1 MPLKNVSAQVTVT
14 APSTYAWQVTNNT
27 CGSAPVFSG
36 AMSGILNAGTTTLS
50 QTISFPE
57 DCEVSVCLV
66 VTEDDCVDS
75 TCFNLVENTIHTEY
89 SWACSHTT
97 EQQFECV
104 YVENASGGF
113 STEEECESCR
123 DSQMC
128 PTCNGTPCN
137 DYVLNATYN
146 CTTGISLNWVGP
158 VYNGIIECLYLTVNI
173 ATQPCTD
180 NILAQNINGTQINTV
195 TGMFP
200 NGTYS
205 VGVSAQ
211 LENGCIISSNPI
223 VIDCLG
229 TIEWNLECC
238 QTIDTSGIMA
248 GYQDKYYVLDITNN
262 DLSQPIYA
270 DFSFFQ
276 VADRLKFYDYSE
288 VVFTNGIP
296 SNLNSLTTVADTD
309 YVGKQLSCYPPLLTP
324 YYGFVEKEDNDPPS
338 AQGQSDTV
346 MQSLS
351 PSWSLLFPCN
361 NNYTQSYTTQLYC
374 PQCTYYNSVYI
385 IPKNCANAPNVPDC
399 EPVDIIGCGRLTISP
414 TALATIGTV
423 TTGSPV
429 SNRKKLFIHLESNDC
444 NTGCTAA
451 VFKILCPGCYGC
463 TIDCDVTYS
472 CNNGLNFDEC
482 EDYTVQKCTFDA
494 QGNEICIPAVQGEF
508 LANGTYYIKVIN
520 YNIDNCF
527 ESTPIQV
534 NCPTCTTPQIRSITS
549 GCTDGDNKGYLHAAF
564 TTTHTTAY
572 VHLGVLIQGDYVPG
586 MYHNKYVGYDCT
598 AFGCAGYVQMQGTGI
613 ISGGYYWYQSVSFVP
628 INSTLS
634 LVFLFDDTAGTFTDL
649 VNTDYKVKITDG
661 ACSTEYPKV
670 GVNCPACT
678 TPQIRSVTSRC
689 ANNET
694 KGYVHA
700 AFSTTHTTAYVYFGV
715 SISDDYVPGMY
726 HNKYVGYDCNAF
738 GCAGYVQIQ
747 ATGIISNGYHWYQS
761 VAFVPINSTLTLLFL
776 FDDTAGTFTGLVN
789 TNYKVKVT
797 DGECS
802 TEYPKVAVHCI
813 DCSLCEDNLA
823 DYHFQN
829 IVSTLDNM
837 LWDSTIRSTVNIT
850 NDFLNIN
857 INSPVLGTAS
867 LDFSNTSSST
877 PFYFINSTVPT
888 SPDISTLSVGYH
900 PLSYVILP
908 TLNSSTPVPSN
919 LSLSVQTYLYNGGV
933 DATLYNSLFR
943 IFDFEFDCG
952 VDTESMSITGLLQ
965 LNSLL
970 PLTTYISGDLT
981 VTQNDNA
988 GTIGTVTGDT
998 EFTYIPFTAGG
1009 IRNDTNTLTVSFKS
1023 SYSGSA
1029 GIPAYTDLIQTYT
1042 LTYTINC

>member
-527 ESTPIQV
+527 ESTTIQV
-534 NCPTCTTPQIRSITS
+534 NCASCTTPQFRSLTS
-549 GCTDGDNKGYLHAAF
+549 GCVGDDKTKGYLHAAF

-670 GVNCPACT
+670 G
-678 TPQIRSVTSRC
+678 
-689 ANNET
+689 
-694 KGYVHA
+694 
-700 AFSTTHTTAYVYFGV
+700 
-715 SISDDYVPGMY
+715 
-726 HNKYVGYDCNAF
+726 
-738 GCAGYVQIQ
+738 
-747 ATGIISNGYHWYQS
+747 
-761 VAFVPINSTLTLLFL
+761 IN
-776 FDDTAGTFTGLVN
+776 
-789 TNYKVKVT
+789 
-797 DGECS
+797 
-802 TEYPKVAVHCI
+802 CI

-829 IVSTLDNM
+829 LVSTLDNM
-837 LWDSTIRSTVNIT
+837 LWDSTIRSSVNIT

-877 PFYFINSTVPT
+877 PSYFINSTVPT

-908 TLNSSTPVPSN
+908 TLNSPTPVPSN
-919 LSLSVQTYLYNGGV
+919 LNLSVQTYLYNGGV

-970 PLTTYISGDLT
+970 PSTTYISGDLT
-981 VTQNDNA
+981 VTQNGNA

-1009 IRNDTNTLTVSFKS
+1009 IKNGTNTLTVSFKS

>member
-527 ESTPIQV
+527 ESTTIQV
-534 NCPTCTTPQIRSITS
+534 NCASCTTPQFRSLTS
-549 GCTDGDNKGYLHAAF
+549 GCVGDDKTKGYLHAAF

-670 GVNCPACT
+670 G
-678 TPQIRSVTSRC
+678 
-689 ANNET
+689 
-694 KGYVHA
+694 
-700 AFSTTHTTAYVYFGV
+700 
-715 SISDDYVPGMY
+715 
-726 HNKYVGYDCNAF
+726 
-738 GCAGYVQIQ
+738 
-747 ATGIISNGYHWYQS
+747 
-761 VAFVPINSTLTLLFL
+761 IN
-776 FDDTAGTFTGLVN
+776 
-789 TNYKVKVT
+789 
-797 DGECS
+797 
-802 TEYPKVAVHCI
+802 CI

-837 LWDSTIRSTVNIT
+837 LWDSTIRSSVNST

-877 PFYFINSTVPT
+877 PSYFINSTVPT

-908 TLNSSTPVPSN
+908 TLNSPTPVPSN
-919 LSLSVQTYLYNGGV
+919 LNLSVQTYLYNGGV

-952 VDTESMSITGLLQ
+952 VDTESMSITGLLL

-970 PLTTYISGDLT
+970 PSTTYISGDLT
-981 VTQNDNA
+981 VTQNGNA

-1009 IRNDTNTLTVSFKS
+1009 IKNGTNTLTVSFKS

>member
-527 ESTPIQV
+527 ESTTIQV
-534 NCPTCTTPQIRSITS
+534 NCASCTTPQFRSLTS
-549 GCTDGDNKGYLHAAF
+549 GCVGDDKTKGYLHAAF
-564 TTTHTTAY
+564 ATTHTTAY

-670 GVNCPACT
+670 G
-678 TPQIRSVTSRC
+678 
-689 ANNET
+689 
-694 KGYVHA
+694 
-700 AFSTTHTTAYVYFGV
+700 
-715 SISDDYVPGMY
+715 
-726 HNKYVGYDCNAF
+726 
-738 GCAGYVQIQ
+738 
-747 ATGIISNGYHWYQS
+747 
-761 VAFVPINSTLTLLFL
+761 IN
-776 FDDTAGTFTGLVN
+776 
-789 TNYKVKVT
+789 
-797 DGECS
+797 
-802 TEYPKVAVHCI
+802 CI

-837 LWDSTIRSTVNIT
+837 LWDSTIRSSVNST

-877 PFYFINSTVPT
+877 PSYFINSTVPT

-908 TLNSSTPVPSN
+908 TLNSPTPVPSN
-919 LSLSVQTYLYNGGV
+919 LTLSVQTYLYNGGV

-952 VDTESMSITGLLQ
+952 VDTESMSITGLLL

-970 PLTTYISGDLT
+970 PSTTYISGDLT
-981 VTQNDNA
+981 VTQNGNA

-1009 IRNDTNTLTVSFKS
+1009 IKNGTNTLTVSFKS

>member
-463 TIDCDVTYS
+463 EIDCDISYS
-472 CNNGLNFDEC
+472 CTQGLQFTNC
-482 EDYTVQKCTFDA
+482 EDVEVKKCTFDA
-494 QGNEICIPAVQGEF
+494 NGAEICVDAVEGEF
-508 LANGTYYIKVIN
+508 LANGTHYIKAIN
-520 YNIDNCF
+520 TSIDNCF

-534 NCPTCTTPQIRSITS
+534 NCPACTTPQIRSVTS
-549 GCTDGDNKGYLHAAF
+549 GCTDGTKTKGFIHADF
-564 TTTHTTAY
+564 STTHTTAY
-572 VHLGVLIQGDYVPG
+572 VHFGVLIQGDYVPG

-598 AFGCAGYVQMQGTGI
+598 VFGCAGYVQIQASGI
-613 ISGGYYWYQSVSFVP
+613 ISGGYYWYQSVAFVP
-628 INSTLS
+628 INYTLA
-634 LVFLFDDTAGTFTDL
+634 LVFLFDDTSGTFTDL
-649 VNTDYKVKITDG
+649 VNTDYKVKVTDG

-670 GVNCPACT
+670 GVNCVDCESCESNLATYLFGTSTGT
-678 TPQIRSVTSRC
+678 T
-689 ANNET
+689 
-694 KGYVHA
+694 G
-700 AFSTTHTTAYVYFGV
+700 
-715 SISDDYVPGMY
+715 DYLLS
-726 HNKYVGYDCNAF
+726 
-738 GCAGYVQIQ
+738 QIQ
-747 ATGIISNGYHWYQS
+747 
-761 VAFVPINSTLTLLFL
+761 
-776 FDDTAGTFTGLVN
+776 
-789 TNYKVKVT
+789 
-797 DGECS
+797 
-802 TEYPKVAVHCI
+802 
-813 DCSLCEDNLA
+813 
-823 DYHFQN
+823 
-829 IVSTLDNM
+829 
-837 LWDSTIRSTVNIT
+837 STVNNT
-850 NDFLNIN
+850 
-857 INSPVLGTAS
+857 G
-867 LDFSNTSSST
+867 DFSNVSINNALFGGISLDYSTITNSPTIYYNNLNPSLVDISILPTGYHPWSFTIAPTPVNSSL
-877 PFYFINSTVPT
+877 VP
-888 SPDISTLSVGYH
+888 STLS
-900 PLSYVILP
+900 IQ
-908 TLNSSTPVPSN
+908 
-919 LSLSVQTYLYNGGV
+919 VQTYVHKDALGGV
-933 DATLYNSLFR
+933 VYNSLFKDLS
-943 IFDFEFDCG
+943 FTHSCSVVNPEEM
-952 VDTESMSITGLLQ
+952 TITGQLLLETQ
-965 LNSLL
+965 L
-970 PLTTYISGDLT
+970 PLTTYTTGDLT
-981 VTQNDNA
+981 VTLNGNP
-988 GTIGTVTGDT
+988 GTIYNVSGISDNTAIDFSADNVRNGTN
-998 EFTYIPFTAGG
+998 ILA
-1009 IRNDTNTLTVSFKS
+1009 ILFKS
-1023 SYSGSA
+1023 SYSGST
-1029 GIPAYTDLIQTYT
+1029 GVDELPAYTDLIQNYT
-1042 LTYTINC
+1042 ITYTIACP

>member
-527 ESTPIQV
+527 ESTTIQV
-534 NCPTCTTPQIRSITS
+534 NCASCTTPQIRSVTS
-549 GCTDGDNKGYLHAAF
+549 GCVGDDKTKGYLHASF
-564 TTTHTTAY
+564 STTHTTAY

-670 GVNCPACT
+670 G
-678 TPQIRSVTSRC
+678 
-689 ANNET
+689 
-694 KGYVHA
+694 
-700 AFSTTHTTAYVYFGV
+700 
-715 SISDDYVPGMY
+715 
-726 HNKYVGYDCNAF
+726 
-738 GCAGYVQIQ
+738 
-747 ATGIISNGYHWYQS
+747 
-761 VAFVPINSTLTLLFL
+761 IN
-776 FDDTAGTFTGLVN
+776 
-789 TNYKVKVT
+789 
-797 DGECS
+797 
-802 TEYPKVAVHCI
+802 CI

-829 IVSTLDNM
+829 LVSTLDNM
-837 LWDSTIRSTVNIT
+837 LWDSTIRSSVNIT

-877 PFYFINSTVPT
+877 PSYFINSTVPT

-908 TLNSSTPVPSN
+908 TLNSPTPVPSN
-919 LSLSVQTYLYNGGV
+919 LNLSVQTYLYNGGV

-970 PLTTYISGDLT
+970 PSTTYISGDLT
-981 VTQNDNA
+981 VTQNGNA

-1009 IRNDTNTLTVSFKS
+1009 IKNGTNTLTVSFKS

>member
-527 ESTPIQV
+527 ESTTIQV
-534 NCPTCTTPQIRSITS
+534 NCASCTTPQFRSLTS
-549 GCTDGDNKGYLHAAF
+549 GCVGDDKTKGYLHAAF

-586 MYHNKYVGYDCT
+586 MYHNKYVGYDCN

-670 GVNCPACT
+670 G
-678 TPQIRSVTSRC
+678 
-689 ANNET
+689 
-694 KGYVHA
+694 
-700 AFSTTHTTAYVYFGV
+700 
-715 SISDDYVPGMY
+715 
-726 HNKYVGYDCNAF
+726 
-738 GCAGYVQIQ
+738 
-747 ATGIISNGYHWYQS
+747 
-761 VAFVPINSTLTLLFL
+761 IN
-776 FDDTAGTFTGLVN
+776 
-789 TNYKVKVT
+789 
-797 DGECS
+797 
-802 TEYPKVAVHCI
+802 CI

-837 LWDSTIRSTVNIT
+837 LWDSTIRSSVNST

-877 PFYFINSTVPT
+877 PSYFINSTVPT

-908 TLNSSTPVPSN
+908 TLNSTTPVPSN
-919 LSLSVQTYLYNGGV
+919 LNLSVQTYLYNGGV

-952 VDTESMSITGLLQ
+952 VDTESMSITGLLL

-970 PLTTYISGDLT
+970 PSTTYISGDLT
-981 VTQNDNA
+981 VTQNGNA

-1009 IRNDTNTLTVSFKS
+1009 IKNGTNTLTVSFKS

>member
-14 APSTYAWQVTNNT
+14 SPSTYSWQVTNNT
-27 CGSAPVFSG
+27 CSSAPIFSSPL
-36 AMSGILNAGTTTLS
+36 SGNLTAGTTTLS
-50 QTISFPE
+50 QTISFEE
-57 DCEVSVCLV
+57 DCEVSVCLTV
-66 VTEDDCVDS
+66 IEDDCTEI
-75 TCFNLVENTIHTEY
+75 TCFNLVENTIHEEY
-89 SWACSHTT
+89 SWSCLHTT

-104 YVENASGGF
+104 YVENANGGF
-113 STEEECESCR
+113 PTEQACENCIN
-123 DSQMC
+123 QGTC
-128 PTCNGTPCN
+128 PTCQGTPCN
-137 DYVLNATYN
+137 TYTMSATYN
-146 CTTGISLNWVGP
+146 CDTGLSLSWVGMP
-158 VYNGIIECLYLTVNI
+158 YTGTIECLYLTVNV
-173 ATQPCTD
+173 ATQPCTE
-180 NILAQNINGTQINTV
+180 NIIAQNISGSQLSNI

-200 NGTYS
+200 NGTYGI
-205 VGVSAQ
+205 GVSAQ
-211 LENGCIISSNPI
+211 LANGCIISSNPI

-229 TIEWNLECC
+229 VIEWNLECC
-238 QTIDTSGIMA
+238 QTVDTSGITA

-463 TIDCDVTYS
+463 EIDCDVTYS

-527 ESTPIQV
+527 ESTTIQV
-534 NCPTCTTPQIRSITS
+534 NCASCTTPQIRSVTS
-549 GCTDGDNKGYLHAAF
+549 GCTGDDKTKGYLHAAF

-670 GVNCPACT
+670 GINC
-678 TPQIRSVTSRC
+678 
-689 ANNET
+689 
-694 KGYVHA
+694 
-700 AFSTTHTTAYVYFGV
+700 
-715 SISDDYVPGMY
+715 M
-726 HNKYVGYDCNAF
+726 
-738 GCAGYVQIQ
+738 
-747 ATGIISNGYHWYQS
+747 
-761 VAFVPINSTLTLLFL
+761 
-776 FDDTAGTFTGLVN
+776 
-789 TNYKVKVT
+789 
-797 DGECS
+797 
-802 TEYPKVAVHCI
+802 

-837 LWDSTIRSTVNIT
+837 LWDSTIRSSVNGT
-850 NDFLNIN
+850 NDFLYIN

-877 PFYFINSTVPT
+877 PSYFINSTVPT

-908 TLNSSTPVPSN
+908 TLNSPTPVPSN
-919 LSLSVQTYLYNGGV
+919 LNLSVQTYLYNGGV

-970 PLTTYISGDLT
+970 PSTTYISGDLT
-981 VTQNDNA
+981 VTQNGNA

-1009 IRNDTNTLTVSFKS
+1009 IKNDTNTLTVSFKS

-1042 LTYTINC
+1042 LTYTIYC

>member
-238 QTIDTSGIMA
+238 QTIDTSGITA

-429 SNRKKLFIHLESNDC
+429 SNRKKLLIHLESNDC

-527 ESTPIQV
+527 ESTTIQV
-534 NCPTCTTPQIRSITS
+534 NCASCTTPEIRSLTS
-549 GCTDGDNKGYLHAAF
+549 GCVGDDKTKGYLHAAF

-670 GVNCPACT
+670 G
-678 TPQIRSVTSRC
+678 
-689 ANNET
+689 
-694 KGYVHA
+694 
-700 AFSTTHTTAYVYFGV
+700 
-715 SISDDYVPGMY
+715 
-726 HNKYVGYDCNAF
+726 
-738 GCAGYVQIQ
+738 
-747 ATGIISNGYHWYQS
+747 
-761 VAFVPINSTLTLLFL
+761 IN
-776 FDDTAGTFTGLVN
+776 
-789 TNYKVKVT
+789 
-797 DGECS
+797 
-802 TEYPKVAVHCI
+802 CI

-837 LWDSTIRSTVNIT
+837 LWDSTIRSSVNST

-877 PFYFINSTVPT
+877 PSYFINSTVPT

-908 TLNSSTPVPSN
+908 TLNSPTPVPSN
-919 LSLSVQTYLYNGGV
+919 LTLSVQTYLYNGGV

-952 VDTESMSITGLLQ
+952 VDTESMSITGLLL

-970 PLTTYISGDLT
+970 PSTTYISGDLT
-981 VTQNDNA
+981 VTQNGNA

-1009 IRNDTNTLTVSFKS
+1009 IKNGTNTLTVSFKS

>member
-14 APSTYAWQVTNNT
+14 SPSTYSWQVTNNT
-27 CGSAPVFSG
+27 CSSAPIFSSPL
-36 AMSGILNAGTTTLS
+36 SGNLTAGTTTLS
-50 QTISFPE
+50 QTISFEE
-57 DCEVSVCLV
+57 DCEVSVCLTV
-66 VTEDDCVDS
+66 IEDDCTEI
-75 TCFNLVENTIHTEY
+75 TCFNLVENTIHEEY
-89 SWACSHTT
+89 SWSCLHTT

-104 YVENASGGF
+104 YVENANGGF
-113 STEEECESCR
+113 PTEQACENCKN
-123 DSQMC
+123 QGTC
-128 PTCNGTPCN
+128 PACQGTPCN
-137 DYVLNATYN
+137 TYTMSATYN
-146 CTTGISLNWVGP
+146 CDTGLSLSWVGMP
-158 VYNGIIECLYLTVNI
+158 YTGTIECLYLTVNV
-173 ATQPCTD
+173 ATQPCTE
-180 NILAQNINGTQINTV
+180 NIIAQNISGSQLSNI

-200 NGTYS
+200 NGTYGI
-205 VGVSAQ
+205 GVSAQ
-211 LENGCIISSNPI
+211 LANGCIISSNPI

-229 TIEWNLECC
+229 VIEWNLECC
-238 QTIDTSGIMA
+238 QTVDTSGITA
-248 GYQDKYYVLDITNN
+248 GYEDKYYILDITNN

-276 VADRLKFYDYSE
+276 VADRLKFYDFSE
-288 VVFTNGIP
+288 VTFTNGVP
-296 SNLNSLTTVADTD
+296 SNLNSLTTIADT
-309 YVGKQLSCYPPLLTP
+309 YFVGKNLSCYPPLLDP
-324 YYGFVEKEDNDPPS
+324 YYGFMEKEDNDAPLGGGLPIS
-338 AQGQSDTV
+338 V

-361 NNYTQSYTTQLYC
+361 DNYTQSYISPLYC

-399 EPVDIIGCGRLTISP
+399 EPVDIIGCGRLTITP
-414 TALATIGTV
+414 TALATVGTV
-423 TTGSPV
+423 QTGSPV
-429 SNRKKLFIHLESNDC
+429 STRKKLFIHLESNDC

-463 TIDCDVTYS
+463 EIDCDISYS
-472 CNNGLNFDEC
+472 CTQGLQFTNC
-482 EDYTVQKCTFDA
+482 EDVEVKKCTFDA
-494 QGNEICIPAVQGEF
+494 NGAEICVDAVEGEF
-508 LANGTYYIKVIN
+508 LANGTHYIKAIN
-520 YNIDNCF
+520 TSIDNCF

-534 NCPTCTTPQIRSITS
+534 NCPACTTPQIRSLTS
-549 GCTDGDNKGYLHAAF
+549 GCVGDDKTKGYLHAAF
-564 TTTHTTAY
+564 ATTHTTAY
-572 VHLGVLIQGDYVPG
+572 VHLGVSISDDYVPG

-670 GVNCPACT
+670 GV
-678 TPQIRSVTSRC
+678 
-689 ANNET
+689 
-694 KGYVHA
+694 
-700 AFSTTHTTAYVYFGV
+700 
-715 SISDDYVPGMY
+715 
-726 HNKYVGYDCNAF
+726 
-738 GCAGYVQIQ
+738 
-747 ATGIISNGYHWYQS
+747 
-761 VAFVPINSTLTLLFL
+761 
-776 FDDTAGTFTGLVN
+776 
-789 TNYKVKVT
+789 
-797 DGECS
+797 
-802 TEYPKVAVHCI
+802 HCI

-823 DYHFQN
+823 DYHFQS
-829 IVSTLDNM
+829 IVTTLDNM
-837 LWDSTIRSTVNIT
+837 LWDSTIRSSVNGT

-877 PFYFINSTVPT
+877 PSYFINSTVPT

-908 TLNSSTPVPSN
+908 TLNSPTPVPSN
-919 LSLSVQTYLYNGGV
+919 PNLSVQTYLYNGGV

-943 IFDFEFDCG
+943 IFNFEFDCG
-952 VDTESMSITGLLQ
+952 VDTESMSITGLLM

-970 PLTTYISGDLT
+970 PSTTYISGDLT
-981 VTQNDNA
+981 VTQNGNA

-1009 IRNDTNTLTVSFKS
+1009 IKNGTNTLTVSFKS

-1029 GIPAYTDLIQTYT
+1029 GIPAYTDLIQIYT
-1042 LTYTINC
+1042 LTYTIACP

>member
-14 APSTYAWQVTNNT
+14 SPSTYSWQVTNNT
-27 CGSAPVFSG
+27 CSSAPIFSSPL
-36 AMSGILNAGTTTLS
+36 SGNLTAGTTTLS
-50 QTISFPE
+50 QTISFEE
-57 DCEVSVCLV
+57 DCEVSVCLTV
-66 VTEDDCVDS
+66 IEDDCTEI
-75 TCFNLVENTIHTEY
+75 TCFNLVENTIHEEY
-89 SWACSHTT
+89 SWSCLHTT

-104 YVENASGGF
+104 YVENANGGF
-113 STEEECESCR
+113 PTEQACENCKN
-123 DSQMC
+123 QGTC
-128 PTCNGTPCN
+128 PACQGTPCN
-137 DYVLNATYN
+137 NYTMSATYN
-146 CTTGISLNWVGP
+146 CDTGLSLSWVGMP
-158 VYNGIIECLYLTVNI
+158 YTGTIECLYLTVNV
-173 ATQPCTD
+173 ATQPCTE
-180 NILAQNINGTQINTV
+180 NIIAQNISGSQLSNI

-211 LENGCIISSNPI
+211 LANGCIISSNPI

-229 TIEWNLECC
+229 VIEWNLECC
-238 QTIDTSGIMA
+238 QTVDTSGITA
-248 GYQDKYYVLDITNN
+248 GYEDKYYVLDITNN

-399 EPVDIIGCGRLTISP
+399 EPVDIIGCGRLTITP
-414 TALATIGTV
+414 TALATVGTV
-423 TTGSPV
+423 QTGSPV

-463 TIDCDVTYS
+463 EIDCDISYS
-472 CNNGLNFDEC
+472 CTQGLQFTNC
-482 EDYTVQKCTFDA
+482 EDVEVKKCTFDA
-494 QGNEICIPAVQGEF
+494 NGAEICVDAVEGEF
-508 LANGTYYIKVIN
+508 LANGTHYIKAIN
-520 YNIDNCF
+520 TSIDNCF

-534 NCPTCTTPQIRSITS
+534 NCPTCTTPQIRSVTS
-549 GCTDGDNKGYLHAAF
+549 RCTDDETKGYVYAAF
-564 TTTHTTAY
+564 STTHTTAY
-572 VHLGVLIQGDYVPG
+572 VHLGVAIGGDYVPG

-598 AFGCAGYVQMQGTGI
+598 VLGCAGYVQMQATGI
-613 ISGGYYWYQSVSFVP
+613 ISGGYYWYQSV
-628 INSTLS
+628 
-634 LVFLFDDTAGTFTDL
+634 
-649 VNTDYKVKITDG
+649 
-661 ACSTEYPKV
+661 
-670 GVNCPACT
+670 
-678 TPQIRSVTSRC
+678 
-689 ANNET
+689 
-694 KGYVHA
+694 
-700 AFSTTHTTAYVYFGV
+700 
-715 SISDDYVPGMY
+715 
-726 HNKYVGYDCNAF
+726 
-738 GCAGYVQIQ
+738 
-747 ATGIISNGYHWYQS
+747 
-761 VAFVPINSTLTLLFL
+761 AFVPINSTLPLVFL
-776 FDDTAGTFTGLVN
+776 FDDTSGTFTDLVN
-789 TNYKVKVT
+789 ADYKVKVT
-797 DGECS
+797 DGACS
-802 TEYPKVAVHCI
+802 AVYPKVQVNCM

-829 IVSTLDNM
+829 TVSTLDNM
-837 LWDSTIRSTVNIT
+837 LWDSTIRSSVNST

-857 INSPVLGTAS
+857 INSPVLGTAI

-877 PFYFINSTVPT
+877 PSYFINSTVPT

-908 TLNSSTPVPSN
+908 TLNSNTPVPSN
-919 LSLSVQTYLYNGGV
+919 PSLSVQTYLYNGGV

-965 LNSLL
+965 LNTLL
-970 PLTTYISGDLT
+970 PSTTYISGDLT
-981 VTQNDNA
+981 VTQNGNA

-1029 GIPAYTDLIQTYT
+1029 GIPAYTDLTQIYT
-1042 LTYTINC
+1042 LTYTISC

>member
-527 ESTPIQV
+527 ESTTIQV
-534 NCPTCTTPQIRSITS
+534 NCASCTTPQFRSLTS
-549 GCTDGDNKGYLHAAF
+549 GCVGDDKTKGYLHAAF
-564 TTTHTTAY
+564 STTHTTAY

-670 GVNCPACT
+670 G
-678 TPQIRSVTSRC
+678 
-689 ANNET
+689 
-694 KGYVHA
+694 
-700 AFSTTHTTAYVYFGV
+700 
-715 SISDDYVPGMY
+715 
-726 HNKYVGYDCNAF
+726 
-738 GCAGYVQIQ
+738 
-747 ATGIISNGYHWYQS
+747 
-761 VAFVPINSTLTLLFL
+761 IN
-776 FDDTAGTFTGLVN
+776 
-789 TNYKVKVT
+789 
-797 DGECS
+797 
-802 TEYPKVAVHCI
+802 CI

-837 LWDSTIRSTVNIT
+837 LWDSTIRSSVNST

-877 PFYFINSTVPT
+877 PSYFINSTVPT

-908 TLNSSTPVPSN
+908 TLNSPTPVPSN
-919 LSLSVQTYLYNGGV
+919 LNLSVQTYLYNGGV

-952 VDTESMSITGLLQ
+952 VDTESMSITGLLL

-970 PLTTYISGDLT
+970 PSTTYISGDLT
-981 VTQNDNA
+981 VTQNGNA

-1009 IRNDTNTLTVSFKS
+1009 IKNGTNTLTVSFKS

-1042 LTYTINC
+1042 LTYTIACP

>member
-238 QTIDTSGIMA
+238 QTIDTSGITA

-338 AQGQSDTV
+338 AQEQSDTV

-374 PQCTYYNSVYI
+374 PQCTYHNSVYI

-527 ESTPIQV
+527 ESTTIQV
-534 NCPTCTTPQIRSITS
+534 NCASCTTPEIRSVTS
-549 GCTDGDNKGYLHAAF
+549 GCTNDATKGYIHAAF

-649 VNTDYKVKITDG
+649 VNTNYKVKI
-661 ACSTEYPKV
+661 
-670 GVNCPACT
+670 
-678 TPQIRSVTSRC
+678 
-689 ANNET
+689 
-694 KGYVHA
+694 
-700 AFSTTHTTAYVYFGV
+700 
-715 SISDDYVPGMY
+715 
-726 HNKYVGYDCNAF
+726 
-738 GCAGYVQIQ
+738 
-747 ATGIISNGYHWYQS
+747 
-761 VAFVPINSTLTLLFL
+761 
-776 FDDTAGTFTGLVN
+776 
-789 TNYKVKVT
+789 T

-802 TEYPKVAVHCI
+802 TEYPKVQVNCV
-813 DCSLCEDNLA
+813 DCESCESNLA
-823 DYHFQN
+823 TYLFGTSTGTTGDYLLSN
-829 IVSTLDNM
+829 IQ
-837 LWDSTIRSTVNIT
+837 STVNNT
-850 NDFLNIN
+850 
-857 INSPVLGTAS
+857 G
-867 LDFSNTSSST
+867 DFSNVSINNALFGGISLDYST
-877 PFYFINSTVPT
+877 ITNSPT
-888 SPDISTLSVGYH
+888 IYYNDLNPSLADISTLSSGYH
-900 PLSYVILP
+900 PWSFTIVP
-908 TLNSSTPVPSN
+908 TPVNSSLVPST
-919 LSLSVQTYLYNGGV
+919 LSIQVQTYIYKDALGGV
-933 DATLYNSLFR
+933 VYNSLFKDLS
-943 IFDFEFDCG
+943 FTLSCSVVNPEEM
-952 VDTESMSITGLLQ
+952 TMTGQLLLETQ
-965 LNSLL
+965 L
-970 PLTTYISGDLT
+970 PLTTYTTGDLT
-981 VTQNDNA
+981 VTLNGNP
-988 GTIGTVTGDT
+988 GTIVNVS
-998 EFTYIPFTAGG
+998 G
-1009 IRNDTNTLTVSFKS
+1009 ISNDTAIDFSADNVRNGTNVLAILFKS
-1023 SYSGSA
+1023 SYSGST
-1029 GIPAYTDLIQTYT
+1029 GVDELPAYTDLIQNYT
-1042 LTYTINC
+1042 ITYTIACP

>member
-14 APSTYAWQVTNNT
+14 SPSTYSWQVTNNT
-27 CGSAPVFSG
+27 CSSAPIFSSPL
-36 AMSGILNAGTTTLS
+36 SGNLTAGTTTLS
-50 QTISFPE
+50 QTISFEE
-57 DCEVSVCLV
+57 DCEVSVCLTV
-66 VTEDDCVDS
+66 IEDDCTEI
-75 TCFNLVENTIHTEY
+75 TCFNLVENTIHEEY
-89 SWACSHTT
+89 SWSCLHTT

-104 YVENASGGF
+104 YVENANGGF
-113 STEEECESCR
+113 PTEQACENCKN
-123 DSQMC
+123 QGTC
-128 PTCNGTPCN
+128 PACQGTPCN
-137 DYVLNATYN
+137 TYTMSATYN
-146 CTTGISLNWVGP
+146 CDTGLSLSWVGMP
-158 VYNGIIECLYLTVNI
+158 YTGTIECLYLTVNV
-173 ATQPCTD
+173 ATQPCTE
-180 NILAQNINGTQINTV
+180 NIIAQNISGSQLSNI

-200 NGTYS
+200 NGTYGI
-205 VGVSAQ
+205 GVSAQ
-211 LENGCIISSNPI
+211 LANGCIISSNPI

-229 TIEWNLECC
+229 VIEWNLECC
-238 QTIDTSGIMA
+238 QTVDTSGIMA

-463 TIDCDVTYS
+463 EIDCDVTYS

-527 ESTPIQV
+527 ESTTIQV
-534 NCPTCTTPQIRSITS
+534 NCASCTTPQIRSLTS
-549 GCTDGDNKGYLHAAF
+549 GCVGDDKTKGYLHAAF

-649 VNTDYKVKITDG
+649 VNTNYKVKITDG

-670 GVNCPACT
+670 G
-678 TPQIRSVTSRC
+678 
-689 ANNET
+689 
-694 KGYVHA
+694 
-700 AFSTTHTTAYVYFGV
+700 
-715 SISDDYVPGMY
+715 
-726 HNKYVGYDCNAF
+726 
-738 GCAGYVQIQ
+738 
-747 ATGIISNGYHWYQS
+747 
-761 VAFVPINSTLTLLFL
+761 IN
-776 FDDTAGTFTGLVN
+776 
-789 TNYKVKVT
+789 
-797 DGECS
+797 
-802 TEYPKVAVHCI
+802 CI

-837 LWDSTIRSTVNIT
+837 LWDSTIRSSVNLT

-877 PFYFINSTVPT
+877 PSYFINSTVPT

-908 TLNSSTPVPSN
+908 TLNSPTPVPSN
-919 LSLSVQTYLYNGGV
+919 LNLSVQTYLYNGGV

-952 VDTESMSITGLLQ
+952 VDTESMSITGLLM

-970 PLTTYISGDLT
+970 PSTTYISGDLT
-981 VTQNDNA
+981 VTQNGNA

-1009 IRNDTNTLTVSFKS
+1009 IKNGTNTLTVSFKS

-1029 GIPAYTDLIQTYT
+1029 GIPAYTDLIQNYT
-1042 LTYTINC
+1042 ITYTIACP

>member
-527 ESTPIQV
+527 ESTTIQV
-534 NCPTCTTPQIRSITS
+534 NCASCTTPQIRSLTS
-549 GCTDGDNKGYLHAAF
+549 GCVGDDKTKGYLHAAF

-670 GVNCPACT
+670 G
-678 TPQIRSVTSRC
+678 
-689 ANNET
+689 
-694 KGYVHA
+694 
-700 AFSTTHTTAYVYFGV
+700 
-715 SISDDYVPGMY
+715 
-726 HNKYVGYDCNAF
+726 
-738 GCAGYVQIQ
+738 
-747 ATGIISNGYHWYQS
+747 
-761 VAFVPINSTLTLLFL
+761 IN
-776 FDDTAGTFTGLVN
+776 
-789 TNYKVKVT
+789 
-797 DGECS
+797 
-802 TEYPKVAVHCI
+802 CI

-837 LWDSTIRSTVNIT
+837 LWDSTIRSSVNST
-850 NDFLNIN
+850 NDFLYIN

-877 PFYFINSTVPT
+877 PSYFINSTVPT

-900 PLSYVILP
+900 PLSYVILL
-908 TLNSSTPVPSN
+908 TLNSPTPVPSN
-919 LSLSVQTYLYNGGV
+919 PNLSVQTYLYNGGV

-943 IFDFEFDCG
+943 VFDFEFDCG

-970 PLTTYISGDLT
+970 PSTTYISGDLT
-981 VTQNDNA
+981 VTQNGNA

-1009 IRNDTNTLTVSFKS
+1009 IKNDTNTLTVSFKS

>member
-527 ESTPIQV
+527 ESTTIQV
-534 NCPTCTTPQIRSITS
+534 NCASCTTPQIRSLTS
-549 GCTDGDNKGYLHAAF
+549 GCVGDDKTKGYLHAAF

-670 GVNCPACT
+670 G
-678 TPQIRSVTSRC
+678 
-689 ANNET
+689 
-694 KGYVHA
+694 
-700 AFSTTHTTAYVYFGV
+700 
-715 SISDDYVPGMY
+715 
-726 HNKYVGYDCNAF
+726 
-738 GCAGYVQIQ
+738 
-747 ATGIISNGYHWYQS
+747 
-761 VAFVPINSTLTLLFL
+761 IN
-776 FDDTAGTFTGLVN
+776 
-789 TNYKVKVT
+789 
-797 DGECS
+797 
-802 TEYPKVAVHCI
+802 CI
-813 DCSLCEDNLA
+813 DCENCEDKLSGYWFGTSTGTTN
-823 DYHFQN
+823 DYFMSQLQSSVN
-829 IVSTLDNM
+829 NTDDFASVVISNATLGTVLLDY
-837 LWDSTIRSTVNIT
+837 STIT
-850 NDFLNIN
+850 N
-857 INSPVLGTAS
+857 
-867 LDFSNTSSST
+867 
-877 PFYFINSTVPT
+877 
-888 SPDISTLSVGYH
+888 
-900 PLSYVILP
+900 LP
-908 TLNSSTPVPSN
+908 TLYYNNLTPSLVDVSSLSTGYQPWNFTLTAVPSDGSLVPDN
-919 LSLSVQTYLYNGGV
+919 LTFNVNTYVYKDGAGGV
-933 DATLYNSLFR
+933 NYNSLFNA
-943 IFDFEFDCG
+943 F
-952 VDTESMSITGLLQ
+952 SIIPSCAN
-965 LNSLL
+965 LNSEAANLGGQLTLETKL
-970 PLTTYISGDLT
+970 PETSYLAGDLT
-981 VTQNDNA
+981 VTHNGNP
-988 GTIGTVTGDT
+988 GTIISVNGAFNNTVIDFSASNLKNG
-998 EFTYIPFTAGG
+998 
-1009 IRNDTNTLTVSFKS
+1009 TNTLTISFKS
-1023 SYSGSA
+1023 SYSGST
-1029 GIPAYTDLIQTYT
+1029 GGSDEFPAYTDLIQTYT

>member
-1 MPLKNVSAQVTVT
+1 MSLKNVSAQVTVT
-14 APSTYAWQVTNNT
+14 SPSTYSWQVTNNT
-27 CGSAPVFSG
+27 CSSAPIFSSPL
-36 AMSGILNAGTTTLS
+36 SGNLTAGTTTLS
-50 QTISFPE
+50 QTISFEE
-57 DCEVSVCLV
+57 DCEVSVCLTV
-66 VTEDDCVDS
+66 IEDDCTEI
-75 TCFNLVENTIHTEY
+75 TCFNLVENTIHEEY
-89 SWACSHTT
+89 SWSCLHTT

-104 YVENASGGF
+104 YVENANGGF
-113 STEEECESCR
+113 PTEQACENCIN
-123 DSQMC
+123 QGTC
-128 PTCNGTPCN
+128 PTCQGTPCN
-137 DYVLNATYN
+137 TYTMSATYN
-146 CTTGISLNWVGP
+146 CDTGLSLSWVGMP
-158 VYNGIIECLYLTVNI
+158 YTGTIECLYLTVNV
-173 ATQPCTD
+173 ATQPCTE
-180 NILAQNINGTQINTV
+180 NIIAQNISGSQLSNI

-200 NGTYS
+200 NGTYGI
-205 VGVSAQ
+205 GVSAQ
-211 LENGCIISSNPI
+211 LANGCIISSNPI

-229 TIEWNLECC
+229 VIEWNLECC
-238 QTIDTSGIMA
+238 QTVDTSGITA
-248 GYQDKYYVLDITNN
+248 GYEDKYYVLDITNN

-338 AQGQSDTV
+338 AQEQSDTV

-374 PQCTYYNSVYI
+374 PQCTYHNSVYI

-527 ESTPIQV
+527 ESTTIQV
-534 NCPTCTTPQIRSITS
+534 NCASCTTPEIRSVTS
-549 GCTDGDNKGYLHAAF
+549 GCTNDATKGYIHAAF

-649 VNTDYKVKITDG
+649 VNTDYKVKVTDG

-670 GVNCPACT
+670 QVN
-678 TPQIRSVTSRC
+678 
-689 ANNET
+689 
-694 KGYVHA
+694 
-700 AFSTTHTTAYVYFGV
+700 
-715 SISDDYVPGMY
+715 
-726 HNKYVGYDCNAF
+726 
-738 GCAGYVQIQ
+738 
-747 ATGIISNGYHWYQS
+747 
-761 VAFVPINSTLTLLFL
+761 
-776 FDDTAGTFTGLVN
+776 
-789 TNYKVKVT
+789 
-797 DGECS
+797 
-802 TEYPKVAVHCI
+802 CI

-837 LWDSTIRSTVNIT
+837 LWDSTIRSSVNST
-850 NDFLNIN
+850 NDFLYIN

-877 PFYFINSTVPT
+877 PSYFINSTVPT

-900 PLSYVILP
+900 PLSYVISP
-908 TLNSSTPVPSN
+908 TLNSPTPVPSN
-919 LSLSVQTYLYNGGV
+919 LDLSVQTYLYNGGV

-952 VDTESMSITGLLQ
+952 VDTESMSITGLLV

-970 PLTTYISGDLT
+970 PSTTYISGDLT
-981 VTQNDNA
+981 VTQNGNA

-1009 IRNDTNTLTVSFKS
+1009 IKNDTNTLTVSFKS

-1042 LTYTINC
+1042 LTYTIYC

>member
-113 STEEECESCR
+113 STEEECESCI

-173 ATQPCTD
+173 ATQPCTE
-180 NILAQNINGTQINTV
+180 NIIAQNINGTQINTV

-200 NGTYS
+200 NGTYGI
-205 VGVSAQ
+205 GVSAQ
-211 LENGCIISSNPI
+211 LANGCIISSNPI

-238 QTIDTSGIMA
+238 QTIDTSGITA

-527 ESTPIQV
+527 ESTTIQV
-534 NCPTCTTPQIRSITS
+534 NCASCTTPQIRSLTS
-549 GCTDGDNKGYLHAAF
+549 GCVGDDKTKGYLHAAF
-564 TTTHTTAY
+564 STTHTTAY
-572 VHLGVLIQGDYVPG
+572 VHLGVSIQGDYVPG

-598 AFGCAGYVQMQGTGI
+598 AFACAGYVQMQGTGI

-649 VNTDYKVKITDG
+649 VNANYKVKITDG

-670 GVNCPACT
+670 QINC
-678 TPQIRSVTSRC
+678 
-689 ANNET
+689 
-694 KGYVHA
+694 
-700 AFSTTHTTAYVYFGV
+700 
-715 SISDDYVPGMY
+715 M
-726 HNKYVGYDCNAF
+726 
-738 GCAGYVQIQ
+738 
-747 ATGIISNGYHWYQS
+747 
-761 VAFVPINSTLTLLFL
+761 
-776 FDDTAGTFTGLVN
+776 
-789 TNYKVKVT
+789 
-797 DGECS
+797 
-802 TEYPKVAVHCI
+802 

-823 DYHFQN
+823 DYHIQS
-829 IVSTLDNM
+829 IVTTLDNM
-837 LWDSTIRSTVNIT
+837 LWASAIMSSVNGT
-850 NDFLNIN
+850 NDFLYIN

-867 LDFSNTSSST
+867 LDFSNTSSSN
-877 PFYFINSTVPT
+877 PSSFINSTVPT

-900 PLSYVILP
+900 PLSYVISP

-919 LSLSVQTYLYNGGV
+919 LNLSVQTYLYNGGV

-970 PLTTYISGDLT
+970 PSTTYISGDLT
-981 VTQNDNA
+981 VTQNGNA

-1009 IRNDTNTLTVSFKS
+1009 IKNDTNTLTVSFKS

-1042 LTYTINC
+1042 LTYTIYC